1 MRLRHLATA
10 SVVALVLAACGG
22 DDDDASNG
30 TTDTGANAP
39 TTTTAPETDTT
50 GGADPAAGA
59 TPADAPS
66 CQLLTPTQIGEVVG
80 ATFTDG
86 SDLLGSCEYLADD
99 GTTNVSI
106 ELIDDA
112 TYDERAAGEGV
123 EPVDGVGDEA
133 FLDTTNGFLYVT
145 SGDTLFR
152 VNVTG
157 GDVSLEQAAELNQQL
172 AALII
177 ESL

>member
-1 MRLRHLATA
+1 MRLRLLAAAAT
-10 SVVALVLAACGG
+10 VALALAACGG
-22 DDDDASNG
+22 DDDDSADSAGTDAPG
-30 TTDTGANAP
+30 TTA
-39 TTTTAPETDTT
+39 APETDTA

-66 CQLLTPTQIGEVVG
+66 CQLLTPAQIGDVVG

-106 ELIDDA
+106 ELIDRA
-112 TYDERAAGEGV
+112 TYDERAGGEGV
-123 EPVDGVGDEA
+123 ESVEGVGDEA

-157 GDVSLEQAAELNQQL
+157 GDVSLEQAAELNQEL